1 MNDFDAFDSGTQ
13 EELNELSEAV
23 RDEDA
28 EHGLVVLPPLH
39 DHINEIARRVAC
51 RACVG
56 VIVVDAT
63 NLGAWERQYGA
74 ALFMQLM
81 SKLAQATE
89 RMKGSA
95 IRTDDIV
102 CIDASGGETI
112 LIFLGSPR
120 AGDDGPSIDFESI
133 VARVKRQLF
142 EPFQSIQLWY
152 HTALEMVCTGSA
164 LLIRNDSVDPRREIY
179 RAIRHARIDAQ
190 VGHREIQRQRH
201 RVVGHMIAQRKIRT
215 LYQPIVDL
223 RSRETVG
230 FEALSRAEQSDAEKL
245 GVHLFVAAAKADLDG
260 ELDQTCRSLSMA
272 RRPGLSTSRR
282 LFVNCLPSTFYE
294 PMRDLELILA
304 EWEAD
309 GLVPDQLVF
318 EITENITHDQL
329 RRILPSVRQL
339 QARGFQFAIDDVGT
353 GTSNLQLIADLEP
366 QYIKMDITLTRGI
379 ALSARKQAL
388 ATYLMEL
395 AAKCDAQVI
404 AEGIESQPDCDT
416 VLQLGIILGQGYL
429 LGMPDLAANWPAAAP

>member
-1 MNDFDAFDSGTQ
+1 MSEPDPFESGTQ
-13 EELNELSEAV
+13 QELDELSEAV

-28 EHGLVVLPPLH
+28 EQGLVELPPLH
-39 DHINEIARRVAC
+39 ENIDEIADRVAD
-51 RACVG
+51 RTCVG
-56 VIVVDAT
+56 VIVLDAT

-74 ALFMQLM
+74 ALFTQLM

-89 RMKGSA
+89 RMKGNA

-102 CIDASGGETI
+102 CIDAAGGESI

-120 AGDDGPSIDFESI
+120 SGQDGPTIDFEAI
-133 VARVKRQLF
+133 VTRVKRQLF
-142 EPFQSIQLWY
+142 EPFHSTQLWY

-223 RSRETVG
+223 RTGEPVG
-230 FEALSRAEQSDAEKL
+230 YEALSRAEQSDAEKL

-260 ELDQTCRSLSMA
+260 ELDQTCRSLSIV
-272 RRPGLSTSRR
+272 RRPGLSNTRR

-294 PMRDLELILA
+294 PMRELELMLT

-309 GLVPDQLVF
+309 GLTPDQLVF
-318 EITENITHDQL
+318 EITENITHEQL
-329 RRILPSVRQL
+329 RRILPNVRRL
-339 QARGFQFAIDDVGT
+339 QARGFRFAIDDVGT

-366 QYIKMDITLTRGI
+366 QFIKMDISLTRGI

-388 ATYLMEL
+388 AIYLMEL
-395 AAKCDAQVI
+395 AERCDAEVI
-404 AEGIESQPDCDT
+404 AEGIESQADCDT
-416 VLQLGIILGQGYL
+416 ILHLGIVLGQGYL
-429 LGMPDLAANWPAAAP
+429 LGMPDLAANWAASP